1 MQSSQ
6 PSTNQAIIVVFIKSF
21 YIFNCHIS
29 VDIFFIINNVT
40 NLTINVFWDGKVLK
54 CQLREVKKSRVRIYT
69 EGKMNRRSNCEIKM
83 ASLLPFL
90 PKSIQNDYAENKN
103 LEFSFIC
110 TGKAK
115 IIGIFRGRSSGRVGS
130 VTEPLSSLQYSKWR
144 SDKLGKPSM
153 VPTSLFGLALSDF
166 YRSQITFTDKNT
178 ETNTSHHIVKAY
190 CDAVHGLPFHIGT
203 IERVY
208 LFFI

>member
-1 MQSSQ
+1 MS
-6 PSTNQAIIVVFIKSF
+6 IKRS
-21 YIFNCHIS
+21 
-29 VDIFFIINNVT
+29 
-40 NLTINVFWDGKVLK
+40 
-54 CQLREVKKSRVRIYT
+54 KKSRVRIYT
-69 EGKMNRRSNCEIKM
+69 EGKMNRRSNCEIEM

-90 PKSIQNDYAENKN
+90 PKSIQKDYAENKN

-115 IIGIFRGRSSGRVGS
+115 TIWQDRPGRVCIRD
-130 VTEPLSSLQYSKWR
+130 ECWC
-144 SDKLGKPSM
+144 SDKLGKLNT

-166 YRSQITFTDKNT
+166 YRSQITFTDKNI
-178 ETNTSHHIVKAY
+178 ETNTSHHIVKVY

-208 LFFI
+208 FFIK